1 MVSPK
6 QSKKALLHRLGADEE
21 NFVFEVVVSTCDA
34 TGKPNAAPMGIRFVD
49 DKAGKKRI
57 LIKPFKSTT
66 THKNLSSQREA
77 VVNVTSDPEIFYRTT
92 FKRGLLREGEA
103 KTVFSNSKTVEPP
116 RIKGCD
122 AYIEVSVA
130 SLKDAEGEENRSD
143 ALCDLKL
150 VEVKKSSAK
159 LYCRA
164 PYILM
169 EMMIHATR
177 VREFV
182 SQGLKDEAVELVKL
196 IDNYRK
202 LIHRVAP
209 GSRYENVTNEI
220 VDIILSGR
228 RREA

>member
-1 MVSPK
+1 MSSPK
-6 QSKKALLHRLGADEE
+6 QSEKAALHTLGADED
-21 NFVFEVVVSTCDA
+21 NFVFEVVVSACDA
-34 TGKPNAAPMGIRFVD
+34 AGKPNAAPMGIRLVD
-49 DKAGKKRI
+49 DKKGRKRI
-57 LIKPFKSTT
+57 LIRPFKSTA
-66 THKNLSSQREA
+66 THKNLSLQREA

-92 FKRGLLREGEA
+92 FKRELLREGET
-103 KTVFSNSKTVEPP
+103 KTVFSTSKTVRPP
-116 RIKGCD
+116 RVKGCD
-122 AYIEVSVA
+122 AYIEVSVS
-130 SLKDAEGEENRSD
+130 SLTDTEGEENRSD

-150 VEVKKSSAK
+150 VEVKRSGAK

-169 EMMIHATR
+169 ETMIHATR

-182 SQGLKDEAVELVKL
+182 SQGLKNEAVELMKL

-209 GSRYENVTNEI
+209 GSRYETMTNEI
-220 VDIILSGR
+220 VDTLTGR

>member
-21 NFVFEVVVSTCDA
+21 NFVFEVVVSTCDVA
-34 TGKPNAAPMGIRFVD
+34 GKPNAAPMGIRFID
-49 DKAGKKRI
+49 DRLGKKRI

-66 THKNLSSQREA
+66 THKNLSSQGEA

-92 FKRGLLREGEA
+92 FKRGLLGEA
-103 KTVFSNSKTVEPP
+103 EARTVFSNSKTVEPP
-116 RIKGCD
+116 RIIGCD

-130 SLKDAEGEENRSD
+130 SLRNAEGEENRSD

-150 VEVKKSSAK
+150 VEVKKSGAR

-169 EMMIHATR
+169 ETMIHATR

-182 SQGLKDEAVELVKL
+182 SQGLKDEAVELMKL
-196 IDNYRK
+196 IDNYRN
-202 LIHRVAP
+202 LIHRVASS
-209 GSRYENVTNEI
+209 SRYEAMTNEI
-220 VDIILSGR
+220 INIISSR